1 MISATVYAL
10 VLTTNPQIHIVTC
23 CIHLRIHHT
32 SRILYFFSK
41 FLRLRSLGSDNSDFY
56 EKSEAMCQIFD
67 KHGYPVSV
75 VLAGDHCAQ
84 QIDRQIALQMAE
96 K

>member
-10 VLTTNPQIHIVTC
+10 VLTTNLQIHIVTC

-32 SRILYFFSK
+32 SRILYIFQ
-41 FLRLRSLGSDNSDFY
+41 FLRLPSLGSDNSDFY

-84 QIDRQIALQMAE
+84 QIDRQVALQMAE